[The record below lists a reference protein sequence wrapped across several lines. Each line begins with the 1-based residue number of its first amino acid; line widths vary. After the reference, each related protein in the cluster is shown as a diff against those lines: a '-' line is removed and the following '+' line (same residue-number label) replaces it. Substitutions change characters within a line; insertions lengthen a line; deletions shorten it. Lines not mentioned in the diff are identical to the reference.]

1 MTSAKVSRWEIY
13 RVPKVNF
20 RLDGSLHAA
29 LMRRARGANL
39 SLSGFI
45 RQALEQAVDERKRYV
60 FSSQDEI
67 LATSIQI
74 LSILATSVGQQ
85 SPKALEQGMAQ
96 ARSILLERGLLGE
109 ADRS

>member
-1 MTSAKVSRWEIY
+1 M
-13 RVPKVNF
+13 PKLNF
-20 RLDGSLHAA
+20 RLDEALHTAVA
-29 LMRRARGANL
+29 RRARGANL
-39 SLSGFI
+39 PLSVFI
-45 RQALEQAVDERKRYV
+45 RQVLEQAVDERKRYV

-109 ADRS
+109 GDHP

>member
-1 MTSAKVSRWEIY
+1 M
-13 RVPKVNF
+13 PKLNF
-20 RLDGSLHAA
+20 RLDEPLHAA
-29 LMRRARGANL
+29 LMRRALGANL

-45 RQALEQAVDERKRYV
+45 RKVLEQAVDERKSYV

-74 LSILATSVGQQ
+74 LSIVATSVGQQ

-96 ARSILLERGLLGE
+96 ARIILAERGLLGGE
-109 ADRS
+109 DAL

>member
-1 MTSAKVSRWEIY
+1 M
-13 RVPKVNF
+13 PKLNF
-20 RLDGSLHAA
+20 RLDEALHTA

-39 SLSGFI
+39 PLSVFI
-45 RQALEQAVDERKRYV
+45 RQVLEQAVDERKRYV

-67 LATSIQI
+67 LATAIQI

-85 SPKALEQGMAQ
+85 SPKALEQGMTQ

-109 ADRS
+109 GDHP